1 MERLPQ
7 RLGDYNKREEMGK
20 TKMKKTLSVLLLA
33 ALMLVALCGAMAE
46 AADVTG
52 AWYASVF
59 GMTMT
64 LTLNED
70 GSYLMEMIGE
80 EPETGV
86 WKLDGETLIMD
97 EGTEA
102 ETVLAYD
109 GTSMTL
115 DLGEGLEVVFT
126 REPIAAF
133 EPSPARTDAT
143 LEEYAGEWTCT
154 MLSTMGAQVSPE
166 LMDVE
171 MSMSIDG
178 ENVVMTLGMFGESI
192 TVELTA
198 AFADGALTLVVPSE
212 YEGGEDNVF
221 TIQLLEDGS
230 MSVDTVMYDE
240 AFTFY
245 LSAV

>member
-7 RLGDYNKREEMGK
+7 RLGDDNKREEMGE

-70 GSYLMEMIGE
+70 GSYLMEMIDE

-102 ETVLAYD
+102 ETTLVCD

-143 LEEYAGEWTCT
+143 LEEYAGEWVCT
-154 MLSTMGAQVSPE
+154 MLSAMGAQVSPD
-166 LMDVE
+166 LMGVE

-178 ENVVMTLGMFGESI
+178 EGVVMTLGMFEEPS

-198 AFADGALTLVVPSE
+198 AFADGALTLVFPSE

-230 MSVDTVMYDE
+230 MSVETVMYEE

>member
-7 RLGDYNKREEMGK
+7 RLGDYNKREEMGE

-70 GSYLMEMIGE
+70 GSYLMEMIDE
-80 EPETGV
+80 EPETGD

-102 ETVLAYD
+102 ETTLVCD

-143 LEEYAGEWTCT
+143 LEEYAGEWVCT
-154 MLSTMGAQVSPE
+154 MLSTMGAQVSPD
-166 LMDVE
+166 LMGVE

-178 ENVVMTLGMFGESI
+178 EGVVMTLGMFEEPI

-198 AFADGALTLVVPSE
+198 AFADGALTLVFPSE

-230 MSVDTVMYDE
+230 MSVETVMYEE

>member
-7 RLGDYNKREEMGK
+7 RLGDYNKREEMGE

-70 GSYLMEMIGE
+70 GSYLMEMIDE

-102 ETVLAYD
+102 ETTLVCD

-115 DLGEGLEVVFT
+115 DLGEGFEVVFT

-143 LEEYAGEWTCT
+143 LEEYAGEWICT
-154 MLSTMGAQVSPE
+154 MLSTMGAQVSPD
-166 LMDVE
+166 LMGVE

-178 ENVVMTLGMFGESI
+178 EGVVMTLGMFEEPI

-198 AFADGALTLVVPSE
+198 AFADGALTLVFPSE

-230 MSVDTVMYDE
+230 MSVETVMYEE

>member
-1 MERLPQ
+1 
-7 RLGDYNKREEMGK
+7 
-20 TKMKKTLSVLLLA
+20 MKKTLSVLLLA
-33 ALMLVALCGAMAE
+33 ALMLAALCGAMAE
-46 AADVTG
+46 VADVTG

-64 LTLNED
+64 ITLNED
-70 GSYLMEMIGE
+70 GSYLMEMIDE

-102 ETVLAYD
+102 ETALAYD

-143 LEEYAGEWTCT
+143 LEEYAGEWICT

-166 LMDVE
+166 LMGVE

-178 ENVVMTLGMFGESI
+178 ESVVMTLGMFEEPI

-198 AFADGALTLVVPSE
+198 AFADGALTLVLPSE

-221 TIQLLEDGS
+221 TVQLLEDGG
-230 MSVDTVMYDE
+230 MSVETVMYEE

>member
-1 MERLPQ
+1 
-7 RLGDYNKREEMGK
+7 
-20 TKMKKTLSVLLLA
+20 MKKTLSVLLLA
-33 ALMLVALCGAMAE
+33 ALMLAALCGAMAE
-46 AADVTG
+46 VADVTG

-64 LTLNED
+64 ITLNED
-70 GSYLMEMIGE
+70 GSYLMEMIDE

-102 ETVLAYD
+102 ETALAYD

-143 LEEYAGEWTCT
+143 LEEYAGEWICT

-171 MSMSIDG
+171 MSLSIDG
-178 ENVVMTLGMFGESI
+178 ENVVMTLGMFEEPI

-221 TIQLLEDGS
+221 TVQLLEDGG
-230 MSVDTVMYDE
+230 MSVETVMYEE